1 MIKDVRNFVLLVWRG
16 IWWTLP
22 CHKICLSVNFVLMWE
37 DLALEFFHWIL
48 GLAVLHNLHSN
59 ASRTFDVHGKRE
71 NIWYHFTAL
80 SFQEFDSEN
89 YIDAN
94 WKTLSL
100 VKTMFLVLFQLF
112 SNLRTFG
119 NLSWWYI
126 LSSSQLF
133 VHQLTSHWVYTLR
146 SRCVY
151 LFTCVRVKS
160 NIFKVF
166 LTNLGFS
173 VNTILRITFTLIK
186 TYGNIPRVVYLSRSN
201 GSAIKATT

>member
-1 MIKDVRNFVLLVWRG
+1 MLVVFCLKFQGSNGDKEFMIKDVRNFVLLVWRG

-37 DLALEFFHWIL
+37 DLALEFFIDF
-48 GLAVLHNLHSN
+48 LAWRFCITCLVMKVEHLMSTEN
-59 ASRTFDVHGKRE
+59 GK
-71 NIWYHFTAL
+71 NIWYLFTAL
-80 SFQEFDSEN
+80 SFQEFDSSEN

-94 WKTLSL
+94 WKTLSF

-133 VHQLTSHWVYTLR
+133 VPQRTSHWVYTLR
-146 SRCVY
+146 SPCVY

-186 TYGNIPRVVYLSRSN
+186 T
-201 GSAIKATT
+201 